1 MARTGV
7 GMAASGQE
15 WSIQEIARLAGT
27 TSRTLRHYHDLGLL
41 PPSRVGRNGYRHY
54 DQAALTRLQR
64 ILLLRELG
72 LGLPAIA
79 QMLDGVRD
87 DARALETHLEWLRR
101 ERARLDDQIAT
112 VETTVHKLRRGEA
125 LMAGEMFK
133 GFDHSTYKDEV
144 VERWG
149 EDAYAEGEGWW
160 RGMSDADRDA
170 CTRRAEALV
179 ADWRAA
185 AEGGA
190 DPLGPEGQALARRQM
205 EWLSGMPG
213 TPQEGGRP
221 SKGYFLGLAEMYVA
235 DARFAATYGG
245 PAGAAFVRDAMT
257 AFAEREM

>member
-1 MARTGV
+1 MQS
-7 GMAASGQE
+7 SGKE

-27 TSRTLRHYHDLGLL
+27 TSRTLRHYDALGIL
-41 PPSRVGRNGYRHY
+41 PPSRVGRNGYRYY

-72 LGLPAIA
+72 LGLPTVA
-79 QMLDGVRD
+79 QVLEGERD
-87 DARALETHLEWLRR
+87 DAQALETHLGWLRG
-101 ERARLDDQIAT
+101 ERARLEDQIAS
-112 VETTVHKLRRGEA
+112 VETTIRKLRKGEA

-133 GFDHSTYKDEV
+133 GFDHARHRDEV

-149 EDAYAEGEGWW
+149 KDAWEKGDSWW
-160 RGMSDADRDA
+160 RGMSEADREA
-170 CTRRAEALV
+170 WKGRAEALV

-185 AEGGA
+185 AEAGA
-190 DPLGPEGQALARRQM
+190 DPRGPEGRALARRQM
-205 EWLSGMPG
+205 EWLSGVPG

-221 SKGYFLGLAEMYVA
+221 AKGYFLGLAEMYVA
-235 DARFAATYGG
+235 DERFAATYGG